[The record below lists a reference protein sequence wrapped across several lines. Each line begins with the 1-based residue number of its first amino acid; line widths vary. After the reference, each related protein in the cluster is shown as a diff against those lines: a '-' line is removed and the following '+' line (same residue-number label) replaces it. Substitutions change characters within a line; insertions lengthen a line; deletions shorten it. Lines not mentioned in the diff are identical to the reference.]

1 MLAFVARQNKPGT
14 IRSLAKS
21 IRREQWSTMRDDRRC
36 AFANCLLCIYL
47 NYNGRSVY
55 RLAPLTTYEDHLNA
69 SLSGQKTG
77 DPSGNSIDTCNLSRI
92 ISSFPFSLS
101 TLYRILFIC
110 MPCMNDRGTI
120 ERAAFFASLQSSH
133 TERHPINM
141 VTSSRDY
148 SKRVRPNWAIRF
160 TRFSVTQCSLT
171 VSW

>member
-1 MLAFVARQNKPGT
+1 MLAFVTRQNKPGT

-77 DPSGNSIDTCNLSRI
+77 VPSGNSIDTCNLSRI
-92 ISSFPFSLS
+92 ISSVYFINVISNSFHLHA
-101 TLYRILFIC
+101 LYERSRYDRTSGIFCLFAIFTYRET
-110 MPCMNDRGTI
+110 PYKYGNLISRLL
-120 ERAAFFASLQSSH
+120 EARSS
-133 TERHPINM
+133 
-141 VTSSRDY
+141 
-148 SKRVRPNWAIRF
+148 
-160 TRFSVTQCSLT
+160 
-171 VSW
+171 